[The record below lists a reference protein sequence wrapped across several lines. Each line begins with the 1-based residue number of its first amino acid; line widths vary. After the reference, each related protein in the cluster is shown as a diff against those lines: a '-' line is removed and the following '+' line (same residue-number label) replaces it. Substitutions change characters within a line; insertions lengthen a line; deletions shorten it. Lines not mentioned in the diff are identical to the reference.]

1 MYHQFFGLSEDPF
14 KLTSDP
20 SFLFLTAAHRQ
31 VLAGVTYAILNRK
44 GFVVLSGDMGT
55 GKTTLLN
62 RIFQSIPAPRARFSV
77 VLNPTLTPA
86 EFLELMLL
94 DFGFSEVPSSKAQR
108 LIMLKQFLVEAFRNN
123 QVSALVVDEA
133 HKLQPDVLEEIRLL
147 GNIELPEAKLLQVVL
162 AGQTEL
168 ASVLNRHDL
177 RQLKQRIAVRLAVHP
192 LSPNDVAHYIHY
204 RWQKAGA
211 TKAHPFESGA
221 VARIVLCSGG
231 VPRLVNVLCDNALR
245 SAYGAGKETIGP
257 SQIIEVAK
265 NLDLRLDVP
274 KLPVEALRPCASLQ
288 RRPPVAVNGDG
299 KVATEATSAPRS
311 VGVLID
317 SEDSAV
323 KPSGLKRLV
332 AKFGVSPWSAHRNDW
347 IPRIDS

>member
-62 RIFQSIPAPRARFSV
+62 RIFQSIPPPRPRFSV
-77 VLNPTLTPA
+77 VLNPTLTPP
-86 EFLELMLL
+86 EFLDLMLL

-133 HKLQPDVLEEIRLL
+133 HKLQPDVLQEIRLL

-168 ASVLNRHDL
+168 ASLLNRHDL
-177 RQLKQRIAVRLAVHP
+177 RQLKQRIAVLLALHP
-192 LSPNDVAHYIHY
+192 LPPNDGAHYIHY
-204 RWQKAGA
+204 R
-211 TKAHPFESGA
+211 
-221 VARIVLCSGG
+221 
-231 VPRLVNVLCDNALR
+231 
-245 SAYGAGKETIGP
+245 
-257 SQIIEVAK
+257 
-265 NLDLRLDVP
+265 
-274 KLPVEALRPCASLQ
+274 
-288 RRPPVAVNGDG
+288 
-299 KVATEATSAPRS
+299 
-311 VGVLID
+311 
-317 SEDSAV
+317 
-323 KPSGLKRLV
+323 
-332 AKFGVSPWSAHRNDW
+332 
-347 IPRIDS
+347 